1 MKLEVITVS
10 PNEDRVLLFFDPEKD
25 SEDDA
30 KVRSYLAE
38 NSLDPKREY
47 TETRESTDYNVYY
60 FGHCYIKGHMES
72 LTAMASEG
80 AP

>member
-10 PNEDRVLLFFDPEKD
+10 PNEDRVLLFFDPEDD
-25 SEDDA
+25 SGDDD

-38 NSLDPKREY
+38 NSLGPKREY

-60 FGHCYIKGHMES
+60 FGHCYIKDHMES

>member
-10 PNEDRVLLFFDPEKD
+10 PNEDRVLLYFDPED
-25 SEDDA
+25 ESGDDD
-30 KVRSYLAE
+30 KVRTYLAE

-47 TETRESTDYNVYY
+47 TEARESTDYNVLY
-60 FGHCYIKGHMES
+60 FGHCYIKDHMES
-72 LTAMASEG
+72 LTEMATKG

>member
-10 PNEDRVLLFFDPEKD
+10 PNEDRVLLCFDPED
-25 SEDDA
+25 ESGDDD
-30 KVRSYLAE
+30 KVRTYLAE

-47 TETRESTDYNVYY
+47 TEARESTDYNVLY
-60 FGHCYIKGHMES
+60 FGHCYIKDHMES
-72 LTAMASEG
+72 LTEMATEG